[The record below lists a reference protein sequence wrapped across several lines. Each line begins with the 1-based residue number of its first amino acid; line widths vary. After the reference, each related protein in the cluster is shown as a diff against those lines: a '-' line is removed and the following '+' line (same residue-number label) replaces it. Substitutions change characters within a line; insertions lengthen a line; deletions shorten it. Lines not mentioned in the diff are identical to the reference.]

1 MKKKLRPGVDLNL
14 QSIGSESVVLTTT
27 PPGISL
33 CLGDKTEIYYMY
45 TRADSAL
52 GRSLT

>member
-1 MKKKLRPGVDLNL
+1 MKKKLRPGLDSNL
-14 QSIGSESVVLTTT
+14 QSIESEFVVLTTT

-33 CLGDKTEIYYMY
+33 YLGDKTESYYMY

-52 GRSLT
+52 GRFLT